1 MIENEISFLPILMTR
16 ETAGG
21 PVVLNQMRH
30 QGAVGFVFLLYARI
44 RMQGRTS
51 KSEKKEKNKKI
62 IRRWLDS
69 GVRVFRQENQGY
81 YQAYITIIFS
91 RLAHPYHKHA
101 FLICDKILLKQR
113 LSHMYQLQYGYPR
126 RLNREGKGCRA
137 TLSRSG
143 NKYFATWSCKKGE
156 IQQQS
161 ILPKPKNYAIKAQ
174 NYANKTCKKYAH
186 V

>member
-1 MIENEISFLPILMTR
+1 M
-16 ETAGG
+16 
-21 PVVLNQMRH
+21 
-30 QGAVGFVFLLYARI
+30 
-44 RMQGRTS
+44 
-51 KSEKKEKNKKI
+51 KKI

-161 ILPKPKNYAIKAQ
+161 ILPKPKNYANKAK
-174 NYANKTCKKYAH
+174 NYAKKKRAKNTHTFRVGSSWHHFTSTTSSYMLTGKLGCVRSNTSLDVRFNQLTGRDNCAS
-186 V
+186 